1 MFGFGR
7 ANRDVSHKEVAYR
20 RRTQRITEGTETNE
34 SSNSVAFVPIGVSTR
49 ERVAERNRV
58 RAAAYAIR
66 S

>member
-1 MFGFGR
+1 MVGFGR
-7 ANRDVSHKEVAYR
+7 ANRDVPHNEVAYC